1 MSVVGKA
8 NGKIILMGEHAVV
21 YGHPAIAMPFSAVEI
36 IAQVTAQGEALTV
49 ACDFYKGLVHKM
61 PKSGKASS
69 MPSVSRS
76 IVSERRQTQLFI
88 SRLVPPF
95 LPSVAWAPVQPWQLQ

>member
-36 IAQVTAQGEALTV
+36 IAQVTAQG
-49 ACDFYKGLVHKM
+49 K
-61 PKSGKASS
+61 
-69 MPSVSRS
+69 R
-76 IVSERRQTQLFI
+76 
-88 SRLVPPF
+88 
-95 LPSVAWAPVQPWQLQ
+95 